1 MTECAHVYHIYYRVL
16 IWHAVS
22 FLRRSASLHTSTLCV
37 HSRVPTLVSLRR
49 HAVSLHILA
58 AAAFGGWNWGSIST
72 ACVTHSLLKLLRVIV
87 DARIGHPP
95 RSSSSVLRSG
105 SKLISASGGAA
116 RGWRQSQTEHILV
129 GLGFAILPV
138 AFVVQMYL
146 STIGRK
152 YLEKVMMC
160 AFGRVSDGAPHT
172 HAAPQLPIAQL
183 QLLLPHTGTR
193 R

>member
-1 MTECAHVYHIYYRVL
+1 MYHIYYRVL
-16 IWHAVS
+16 IW
-22 FLRRSASLHTSTLCV
+22 
-37 HSRVPTLVSLRR
+37 

-138 AFVVQMYL
+138 AFLVQMYL

-152 YLEKVMMC
+152 YLEKVMMYDRD
-160 AFGRVSDGAPHT
+160 ASRT
-172 HAAPQLPIAQL
+172 
-183 QLLLPHTGTR
+183 
-193 R
+193 

>member
-1 MTECAHVYHIYYRVL
+1 MTEWAHVYHIYYRVL
-16 IWHAVS
+16 IW
-22 FLRRSASLHTSTLCV
+22 
-37 HSRVPTLVSLRR
+37 

-87 DARIGHPP
+87 DSRIGHPP

-105 SKLISASGGAA
+105 SKLVSASGGAA

-138 AFVVQMYL
+138 AFLVQMYL

-152 YLEKVMMC
+152 YLEKVMMY
-160 AFGRVSDGAPHT
+160 ASGRVSDGAPRT
-172 HAAPQLPIAQL
+172 HAQAHSSP
-183 QLLLPHTGTR
+183 
-193 R
+193 